1 MRQKRLFI
9 VGSALLLISI
19 MLVVYG
25 QSTAVDGDSDDET
38 PRVDWGHKAYEIVT
52 QDQEFKKIA
61 GDNPREITGIIHEPD
76 YAYMYYQVDD
86 KIYNVSVDF
95 KTDSVKSIAEE
106 NDEKRIAWLNSVN
119 ATLHRVTL
127 VPINCDRVPY

>member
-1 MRQKRLFI
+1 MKQKRLI
-9 VGSALLLISI
+9 VVGSALLLISI
-19 MLVVYG
+19 MLVVYV
-25 QSTAVDGDSDDET
+25 TAVDSDDET

-61 GDNPREITGIIHEPD
+61 GDNPREITGIIYEPD

-86 KIYNVSVDF
+86 KIYNVTVDF

-106 NDEKRIAWLNSVN
+106 KDEKKIAWLNSVN
-119 ATLHRVTL
+119 ETLHKVTL
-127 VPINCDRVPY
+127 VPTQSYPSTH